1 MKGLVSGDIHQN
13 TLQHLS
19 SNISPPLIVLRTPRA
34 VIPGIALTFKFR
46 STEFA
51 FELQV
56 QVKID
61 IKVKVPVETRF
72 GEYKWVRIDLN
83 GWKENIP
90 IYIVNAVP

>member
-1 MKGLVSGDIHQN
+1 MNRLVSGDIHQK

-19 SNISPPLIVLRTPRA
+19 SYTSPPVIVLHTPRA
-34 VIPGIALTFKFR
+34 VIPGIALSFKFR

-61 IKVKVPVETRF
+61 IGVKVPVEGSF
-72 GEYKWVRIDLN
+72 GECESGLI
-83 GWKENIP
+83 
-90 IYIVNAVP
+90 